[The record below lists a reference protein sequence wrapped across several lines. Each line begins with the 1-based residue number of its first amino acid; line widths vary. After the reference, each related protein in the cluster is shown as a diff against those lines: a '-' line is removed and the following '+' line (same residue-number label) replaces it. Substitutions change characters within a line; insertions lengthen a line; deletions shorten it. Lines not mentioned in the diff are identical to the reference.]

1 MVSDPRTWKREH
13 RIALVLAMELE
24 AALGVAFGIHEPEGT
39 YDWIWLPPWGGGL
52 VDLSY
57 WLQTAGWAAFGAVVG
72 CVLVYIRQC

>member
-1 MVSDPRTWKREH
+1 
-13 RIALVLAMELE
+13 
-24 AALGVAFGIHEPEGT
+24 VAFGIHEPEGT